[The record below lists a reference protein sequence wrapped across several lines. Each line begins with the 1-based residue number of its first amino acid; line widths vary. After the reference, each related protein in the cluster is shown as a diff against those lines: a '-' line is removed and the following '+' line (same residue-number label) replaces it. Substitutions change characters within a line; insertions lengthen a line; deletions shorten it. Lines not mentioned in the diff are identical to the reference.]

1 MGTETELKL
10 TASPSM
16 LRRTMLAPWLKKAAL
31 QQAATDQPKRQRITS
46 IYFDTSDF
54 ALRQHGVS
62 LRVRKSGSM
71 HLQTIKAITN
81 GVMSRDEWENEIED
95 DRPKLKLAKGT
106 ALAPLLTDEVRNEL
120 RPVFATAVE
129 RVVIPL
135 RFNESEIELA
145 FDQGR
150 ISTPDSHENISEI
163 EIELKS
169 GRTSDVAALARRLA
183 KTASPSYGAR
193 AKPER
198 GYALLDGTLQAAA
211 PARSIAIEPDL
222 ASADAFVTIGFECL
236 RHIASN
242 EAAVRRGDPE
252 GIHQMRVG
260 LRRLRAA
267 LSLFKDMLHGQEIRA
282 LKADFEWLTE
292 QLGPARDY
300 EVLVS
305 EAVSPLRER
314 YRDRVGF
321 GLLEKHFKH
330 ERDKG
335 LTKAKAAVGS
345 DRYRRTLLNTALW
358 LLDGE
363 WRMNHDALMVTLRD
377 RPLADFAADEIK
389 RRSRKIFKSV
399 RKLDTMNSRRRHK
412 LRISVKK
419 VRYACEFLEAPLAD
433 RRGKKKLR
441 RFDRALKALQSTLGQ
456 LNDMTVHNRLSAGFA
471 RATPATQKAFATG
484 YLLGSESAHSE
495 PLLRDAKRSGKDL
508 RKAALFS

>member
-10 TASPSM
+10 TASPPM
-16 LRRTMLAPWLKKAAL
+16 LRRTILAPWLRK
-31 QQAATDQPKRQRITS
+31 AATDKPKRHRITS
-46 IYFDTSDF
+46 VYFDTSDF
-54 ALRQHGVS
+54 ALRQHSVS

-71 HLQTIKAITN
+71 HLQTIKATTN
-81 GVMSRDEWENEIED
+81 GLITRDEWENEIED

-120 RPVFATAVE
+120 RPVFATTVE
-129 RVVIPL
+129 RVVMPL
-135 RFNESEIELA
+135 RFGESEIELV

-169 GRTSDVAALARRLA
+169 GHTRDVAALARRLA
-183 KTASPSYGAR
+183 MTASPSYGAR

-198 GYALLDGTLQAAA
+198 GYALLDGTRQAAA
-211 PARSIAIEPDL
+211 TARSIAIEPGL
-222 ASADAFVTIGFECL
+222 TSADAFVTIGFECL

-267 LSLFKDMLHGQEIRA
+267 LSLFKDMLQGQEVRT

-314 YRDRVGF
+314 HRDRVGF

-335 LTKAKAAVGS
+335 LIKAKAAVES

-358 LLDGE
+358 LFDGE
-363 WRMNHDALMVTLRD
+363 WRMDHDALMVTLRD

-389 RRSRKIFKSV
+389 RRSRKIFKRV
-399 RKLDTMNSRRRHK
+399 RKADTMNSRRRHK

-419 VRYACEFLEAPLAD
+419 VRYACGFLEAPLAD
-433 RRGKKKLR
+433 RRGRKKLR

-456 LNDMTVHNRLSAGFA
+456 LNDMTMHNRLSAGYA

-484 YLLGSESAHSE
+484 YLLGRESAHSKS
-495 PLLRDAKRSGKDL
+495 LLRDTRRSGKDL